1 MTSLTLVVMTTQL
14 TPRFFLCANVL
25 MIKKSH
31 LALLQVAAKNGVRIS
46 HIVAILAGTQNIR
59 WITLDCQQSIISA
72 RQILPD
78 SKCSSNT
85 SQNIFP
91 EVVSF
96 YEYTSGIYALI
107 KSLSKLQCEFHSSG
121 EHIL

>member
-46 HIVAILAGTQNIR
+46 HIVAILANTEF
-59 WITLDCQQSIISA
+59 TLDCQQSIISA

-91 EVVSF
+91 KVVSF
-96 YEYTSGIYALI
+96 YVYTSGIYALI